1 MPSARLARSGASRSL
16 RAGAA
21 RLAFAGTLGLVL
33 AGAARAMEP
42 VPWNT
47 LADVDTIQI
56 VSTNPDGT
64 PRETT
69 IWLVVLDGQGYVRS
83 SATHWLANV
92 ERDPDVMVEVEG
104 RSYPLRA
111 AKVTDSETYQQ
122 VTQAF
127 RTKYGWSDTLT
138 GLIRGLAGVP
148 TILRLEPRTSLAP
161 VD

>member
-1 MPSARLARSGASRSL
+1 MSRVRLARLRASRSL

-21 RLAFAGTLGLVL
+21 CLAFASGLGLVL
-33 AGAARAMEP
+33 AGPATAMEP
-42 VPWNT
+42 VPWNALT
-47 LADVDTIQI
+47 GVDTIRI
-56 VSTNPDGT
+56 VTTDPDGT

-83 SATHWLANV
+83 SGTHWLANV
-92 ERDPDVMVEVEG
+92 ERDPDVMVEADG
-104 RSYPLRA
+104 HSYPLRA

-127 RTKYGWSDTLT
+127 RTKYGWSDALT
-138 GLIRGLAGVP
+138 GLIRSLAGVP